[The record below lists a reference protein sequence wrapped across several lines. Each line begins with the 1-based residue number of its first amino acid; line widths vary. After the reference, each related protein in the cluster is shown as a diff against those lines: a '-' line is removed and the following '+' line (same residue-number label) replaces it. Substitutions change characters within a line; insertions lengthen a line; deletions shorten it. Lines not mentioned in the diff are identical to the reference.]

1 LAGSG
6 VGPSRS
12 LREMDHSNTASM
24 DALHDEMS
32 MPLKSI
38 MLVLEYEGLIGRNSG
53 SIALRY
59 TDAARIGAVP
69 VQGLKFRVFAAPLP
83 RAVASISGC
92 MGAAPTNHILA
103 TSRSTRTTVL
113 TRVLCVYDTP
123 CRSTAPW
130 RAGIT
135 AEGFDTSRVFA
146 APLPRAVASI
156 VGCMGATPTNP
167 TLATS
172 SSTRTTV
179 LTWGLCVYDPPC

>member
-1 LAGSG
+1 VGCMGATPTNPTLAT
-6 VGPSRS
+6 SRS
-12 LREMDHSNTASM
+12 TRTTVLTRGLCVYDPPCRSTAPWR
-24 DALHDEMS
+24 AG
-32 MPLKSI
+32 I
-38 MLVLEYEGLIGRNSG
+38 TAEGFD
-53 SIALRY
+53 
-59 TDAARIGAVP
+59 TP
-69 VQGLKFRVFAAPLP
+69 RVFAAPLP

-92 MGAAPTNHILA
+92 MGAAPTNPILA
-103 TSRSTRTTVL
+103 TSNSTQTTVL
-113 TRVLCVYDTP
+113 TRGLCVYDPP

>member
-1 LAGSG
+1 MTPERDLEELWAAAALWHLCACCRGGRADRKQLWGLELRQWCCPGNKLAGSG

-38 MLVLEYEGLIGRNSG
+38 MLVLEYEGSIGRNSG

-83 RAVASISGC
+83 RAVARRVNLGLQGRC
-92 MGAAPTNHILA
+92 TNKPH
-103 TSRSTRTTVL
+103 TCDV
-113 TRVLCVYDTP
+113 
-123 CRSTAPW
+123 
-130 RAGIT
+130 
-135 AEGFDTSRVFA
+135 
-146 APLPRAVASI
+146 
-156 VGCMGATPTNP
+156 
-167 TLATS
+167 
-172 SSTRTTV
+172 
-179 LTWGLCVYDPPC
+179 